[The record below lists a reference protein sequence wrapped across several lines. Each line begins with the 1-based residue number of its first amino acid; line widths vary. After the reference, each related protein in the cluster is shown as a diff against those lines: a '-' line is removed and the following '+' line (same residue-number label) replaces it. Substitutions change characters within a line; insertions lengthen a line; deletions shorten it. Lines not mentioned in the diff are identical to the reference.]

1 MRKNLSISF
10 AALVA
15 VSVVASD
22 ADAQDAA
29 SIVARAREQ
38 LDNGAYADVLR
49 TLSALKSK
57 NVPAQLAVEAGLIET
72 NALLVAQGPD
82 AAQIAC
88 GKAIVAAGYD
98 PDIAREQSP
107 KVRDACRAAAG
118 KVRGERLSG
127 EGAKVGVLEVKA
139 PEVAYQPVRLSTTVE
154 KRPAWLKIVARVE
167 SSGLEGSFDA
177 PLLPSDEGPMLG
189 TLDAAWIKPKSRL
202 KIALVAQDK
211 YGDLGEPVSR
221 TEVDVP
227 EAEAA
232 VMLDSVPADAKVTLD
247 GDAVK
252 PDPQGKIP
260 ASAGNHEVGMTLSNG
275 ASAETTV
282 ELRRGVVARVALAP
296 QLGGSSRVW
305 PWVTTGTS
313 LALLATGA
321 VLVINSEA
329 RRSELEDAAA
339 QREPGTDLPANDY
352 AELESIDSE
361 RTTFQYVGIG
371 LLAGGGAVAILATIL
386 WLVPGDGGG
395 GSAALQPGIVP
406 VVGPGW
412 VGAYGRF

>member
-1 MRKNLSISF
+1 MRRPVWISI
-10 AALVA
+10 VA
-15 VSVVASD
+15 VLAASGVASD
-22 ADAQDAA
+22 AHAQDAA

-49 TLSALKSK
+49 TLSGLKNK

-82 AAQIAC
+82 SAQTAC

-98 PDIAREQSP
+98 PEIAREQSP
-107 KVRDACRAAAG
+107 KVRDACRAAAT
-118 KVRGERLSG
+118 KVRGDRVSG
-127 EGAKVGVLEVKA
+127 EGAKVGALEVKA

-154 KRPAWLKIVARVE
+154 KRPTWLKVVARVE
-167 SSGLEGSFDA
+167 SSGLEGSFDV
-177 PLLPSDEGPMLG
+177 PLLPSDEGPLLG
-189 TLDAAWIKPKSRL
+189 TLDPAWIKPKSRL

-211 YGDLGEPVSR
+211 FGDLGEPVSR

-232 VMLDSVPADAKVTLD
+232 VMLDSVPSDAKVTLD
-247 GDAVK
+247 GDAAT
-252 PDPQGKIP
+252 PDAQGKI
-260 ASAGNHEVGMTLSNG
+260 AATAGKHDVGMTLSNG

-305 PWVTTGTS
+305 PWITTGTS

-329 RRSELEDAAA
+329 RRSELEDAAVL
-339 QREPGTDLPANDY
+339 REPGTDLPATDY

-371 LLAGGGAVAILATIL
+371 LLAGGGAVAVLATVL

-395 GSAALQPGIVP
+395 GSAALEPSVVP
-406 VVGPGW
+406 VLGPGW

>member
-1 MRKNLSISF
+1 MRKTLSISF

-22 ADAQDAA
+22 AHAQDAA